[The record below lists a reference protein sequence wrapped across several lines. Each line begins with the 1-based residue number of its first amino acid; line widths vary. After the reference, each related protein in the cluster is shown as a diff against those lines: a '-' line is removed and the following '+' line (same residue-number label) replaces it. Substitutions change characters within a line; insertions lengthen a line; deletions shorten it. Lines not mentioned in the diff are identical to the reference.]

1 METESFSPHEERLA
15 RAEGTTRRF
24 SMRAFISVATAL
36 SFVAMSVT
44 GIVLFVMPPGR
55 IAYWTGWKMWALTKD
70 QWDGLHIWFSLIFM
84 IAALLHLYLNW
95 RSFLSYFRSKVR
107 KAFALRSEWAMAL
120 LLCGVVGWGT
130 LAQVGPFSSLLTW
143 DRALKHRWDT
153 PAVQAPIPHAELMT
167 LSELAQKT
175 QGLEVEAMLQN
186 LRAAGIDVP
195 SPDVVLGDLAENTGL
210 TPRQL
215 YALATGQ
222 SSAPRPGGGRG
233 AGRQGQQTRSDAAHQ
248 GGYGIGRLTL
258 RQYCQQQNLD
268 LEQAMQRLRQEGFQP
283 APDMTLRDIA
293 VSGGVHPSA
302 LRDILAQ

>member
-1 METESFSPHEERLA
+1 METKSLSPHEERLA
-15 RAEGTTRRF
+15 PAERPTRRF
-24 SMRAFISVATAL
+24 SGRAFVSVTTGL

-44 GIVLFVMPPGR
+44 GVVLFVMPPGR
-55 IAYWTGWKMWALTKD
+55 IAYWTGWKMWALNKD

-84 IAALLHLYLNW
+84 VAALLHLYLNW

-107 KAFALRSEWAMAL
+107 KAFALRLEWAIAL

-130 LAQVGPFSSLLTW
+130 LAQVGPFSSLLAW
-143 DRALKHRWDT
+143 DRAIKHGWDT

-175 QGLEVEAMLQN
+175 QGLETESMIQN
-186 LRAAGIDVP
+186 LRAAGLEVQ
-195 SPDVVLGDLAENTGL
+195 SPDVVLGDLAKNAGM

-222 SSAPRPGGGRG
+222 SSSPRPGGGRG
-233 AGRQGQQTRSDAAHQ
+233 AGRQGQQ

-268 LEQAMQRLRQEGFQP
+268 LERAVQKLREKGFQP
-283 APDMTLRDIA
+283 APDATLRDIA
-293 VSGGVHPSA
+293 VSGGVHPSTM
-302 LRDILAQ
+302 RDILAE